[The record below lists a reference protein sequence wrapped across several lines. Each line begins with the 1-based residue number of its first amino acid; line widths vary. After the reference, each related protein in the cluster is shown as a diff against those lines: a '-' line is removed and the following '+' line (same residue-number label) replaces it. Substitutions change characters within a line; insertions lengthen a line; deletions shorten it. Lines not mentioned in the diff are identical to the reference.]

1 MTSSARG
8 TFVIRMR
15 PGPAELDGVV
25 SRFDF
30 TKTFEGELAGTG
42 AGLMLS
48 VGDPGTGS
56 AGYVAIETVQGS
68 LAGRDGG
75 FALQQLGTMTGGEQ
89 TLHYEVVPGSGTGQ
103 LTGITGTLRLTV
115 EEDDT
120 HRYEL
125 AYEFPGS

>member
-1 MTSSARG
+1 MSSTARG
-8 TFVIRMR
+8 TFVIKMQ

-25 SRFDF
+25 TRFDF
-30 TKTFEGELAGTG
+30 TKAFDGELAGAG

-56 AGYVAIETVQGS
+56 AGYVAIETVRGS

-75 FALQQLGTMTGGEQ
+75 FALQQLGAMTSGEPA
-89 TLHYEVVPGSGTGQ
+89 LHYQVVPGSGTGE
-103 LTGITGTLRLTV
+103 LTGITGALHLTV
-115 EEDDT
+115 EHDGT

-125 AYEFPGS
+125 TYQLPGS